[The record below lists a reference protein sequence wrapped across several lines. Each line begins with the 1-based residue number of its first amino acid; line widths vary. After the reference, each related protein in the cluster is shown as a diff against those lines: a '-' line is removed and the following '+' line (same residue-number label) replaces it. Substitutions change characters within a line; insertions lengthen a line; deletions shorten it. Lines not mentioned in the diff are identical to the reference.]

1 MKTTDKQGG
10 RWSFWLDRGG
20 TFTDV
25 VGCSPSGDLVVRK
38 VLSVQPG
45 CPGDPAVAA
54 IQSILGIPAGQPMP
68 EGLVDGVRLGTT
80 VATNALIEHRG
91 QPVLLLIN
99 RGLADL
105 PTIGDQHRPDI
116 FALRVERPQPLAIR
130 TLEVDGRLA
139 ASGEEVEPLQLG
151 ASLATQI
158 RQAMVDGYRSC
169 AIALLHSTS
178 NPRHEQQLAAWVRQ
192 LGLEQVVLSCE
203 LSCQPRLVSRCQ
215 TTLVEAAV
223 APVLFGYL
231 DQVRQALGLATDLRV
246 MRSSG
251 ALAAPGMLHA
261 KDTILSGPAGGMVG
275 AVASARD
282 ALAAM
287 WQADGPVVGVDMGCT
302 STDVFYAESTAQ
314 GAAWERLADT
324 EILGLRIQAPMLPIH
339 TVAAGGGSVVSF
351 DGERLLVGPVS
362 AGADPGPACYGRG
375 GPATITDAHVVLGR
389 LPSSALPAVFGPGGD
404 QPINPEASWAV
415 FSALAAAMAG
425 MAPGISPEQVAEGA
439 LAIAVETMAQAVR
452 RITIQRGHDLRQ
464 ALLVSY
470 GGAAGQ
476 LACRLAHSLG
486 IGQVVLHPLAGVL
499 SAYGIGVAPQAVLL
513 EHLVRR
519 PLELDLVQQ
528 LVSELEHLSAA
539 GTQSMEASGDLEPGQ
554 RPQRLVRLE
563 LRLSGSEVGLELP
576 WPEDQIQ
583 TPAHGL
589 LATWRDGFSASH
601 GRRYGY
607 HPPTP
612 VLVVERLRVELV

>member
-287 WQADGPVVGVDMGCT
+287 GQADGPVVGVDMGGT

-425 MAPGISPEQVAEGA
+425 MAPGISPEQVAEGGFGDRRRNYGPSRAAHHHSTGPRSTPGPAGELRRGGGPIGLQACPQPGHWPGGFAPARWGA
-439 LAIAVETMAQAVR
+439 L
-452 RITIQRGHDLRQ
+452 GLRHWGGPPGR
-464 ALLVSY
+464 AARAP
-470 GGAAGQ
+470 GAPPPRARPGAA
-476 LACRLAHSLG
+476 
-486 IGQVVLHPLAGVL
+486 AG
-499 SAYGIGVAPQAVLL
+499 
-513 EHLVRR
+513 E
-519 PLELDLVQQ
+519 
-528 LVSELEHLSAA
+528 
-539 GTQSMEASGDLEPGQ
+539 
-554 RPQRLVRLE
+554 
-563 LRLSGSEVGLELP
+563 
-576 WPEDQIQ
+576 
-583 TPAHGL
+583 
-589 LATWRDGFSASH
+589 
-601 GRRYGY
+601 
-607 HPPTP
+607 
-612 VLVVERLRVELV
+612 